1 MNINESLTSAM
12 GLLARVAAVVIF
24 ISLSA
29 CSDSPTVE
37 SPPVDYSIGGTV
49 SGLDGTVVLL
59 NNGADDLTVSAN
71 GAFIFATRIA
81 SGAAYSVTIG
91 TLPDGQTCEVTNGSG
106 TATADVTDV
115 TVECEGFVLRP
126 LPEVYTTGN
135 AINYSP
141 YRAQGPEEQPPE
153 MPSDE
158 DILED
163 LTLIDSAGYN
173 LLRLFGGDSV
183 SESILRVAQEN
194 FPNMVFQQGI
204 FIQRVSSSNCENEVN
219 DSQIETGI
227 RLANTYDSVVTVSVG
242 NEPSFAGSSV
252 ACLEGYIKRTR
263 SAVAQ
268 PVTADDDYTF
278 YAGLS
283 NVGPP
288 DTVLPLL
295 DFVSIHMYPITFYQA
310 WDWKQEAVEAG
321 PLRADAMM
329 NAAIGRAQDNY
340 QVVYDYEYLNSAG
353 ETVTVGESLP
363 IVVGET
369 GWKAVPTAVPG
380 QEIEIYAANPVNA
393 KMYFDLLQTWERSE
407 GGPLTIFYFQPF
419 DEVWKDRDD
428 GWGLWDEDRMP
439 RYALC
444 DTPAAGSP
452 CNEDL
457 YEGAGYYDPPP
468 P

>member
-1 MNINESLTSAM
+1 MHIKRTLSSPM
-12 GLLARVAAVVIF
+12 RFVSRVACVGAF
-24 ISLSA
+24 FATAA
-29 CSDSPTVE
+29 CSDSPAGE
-37 SPPVDYSIGGTV
+37 NPPVEVSIGGTV
-49 SGLDGTVVLL
+49 SGLDGTLVLL
-59 NNGADDLTVSAN
+59 NNGADDLTVSAA
-71 GAFIFATRIA
+71 GAFTFATRIA
-81 SGAAYSVTIG
+81 SGTDYSVTVG
-91 TLPDGQTCEVTNGSG
+91 TQPEGQTCEVTNGSG
-106 TATADVTDV
+106 IATADVTNV

-126 LPEVYTTGN
+126 LPQIYATGN

-173 LLRLFGGDSV
+173 LLRLFGGDPV

-194 FPNMVFQQGI
+194 FPEMVFQQGI

-219 DSQIETGI
+219 ESQIETGI

-252 ACLEGYIKRTR
+252 ACLEGYINRTR
-263 SAVAQ
+263 NAVAQ

-288 DTVLPLL
+288 DTILPLL
-295 DFVSIHMYPITFYQA
+295 DFVSIHMYPITFYRE

-321 PLRADAMM
+321 PLRAEAMM
-329 NAAIGRAQDNY
+329 NAAFERTEDNY
-340 QVVYDYEYLNSAG
+340 QAVYDYEYVNGAG
-353 ETVTVGESLP
+353 ETVTIGESLP
-363 IVVGET
+363 IVIGET
-369 GWKAVPTAVPG
+369 GWKAVPTFAPG
-380 QEIEIYAANPVNA
+380 QEIEIYAATPVNA
-393 KMYFDLLQTWERSE
+393 KWYFDLLQPWEGSE
-407 GGPLTIFYFQPF
+407 GGPLTVFYFQPF

-452 CNEDL
+452 CNDPV
-457 YEGAGYYDPPP
+457 YADAGYYDPQP
-468 P
+468 

>member
-1 MNINESLTSAM
+1 MKIQKTLTPAI
-12 GLLARVAAVVIF
+12 GFTVRTAAIVIF
-24 ISLSA
+24 VSLSA
-29 CSDSPTVE
+29 CSDSPTGE
-37 SPPVDYSIGGTV
+37 SPPVDVSIGGTV

-71 GAFIFATRIA
+71 GPFTFATRIA
-81 SGAAYSVTIG
+81 SGTDYSVTVG
-91 TLPDGQTCEVTNGSG
+91 TQPDGQTCEVTNGSG

-126 LPEVYTTGN
+126 LPEIYTTGN

-173 LLRLFGGDSV
+173 LLRLFGADPV
-183 SESILRVAQEN
+183 SESILRVAEEN
-194 FPNMVFQQGI
+194 FPEMVFQQGI

-219 DSQIETGI
+219 ESQIETGI
-227 RLANTYDSVVTVSVG
+227 RLAKTYDSVVTVSVG

-278 YAGLS
+278 YAGSS

-295 DFVSIHMYPITFYQA
+295 DFVSIHMYPITFYRD

-329 NAAIGRAQDNY
+329 NAALGRAEDSY

-369 GWKAVPTAVPG
+369 GWKAVPTAAPG
-380 QEIEIYAANPVNA
+380 QEIEIYAAKPVNA

-428 GWGLWDEDRMP
+428 GWGLWDEDRVP

-452 CNEDL
+452 CNDPV
-457 YEGAGYYDPPP
+457 YEGAGYYDPMP
-468 P
+468 

>member
-1 MNINESLTSAM
+1 MRFIT
-12 GLLARVAAVVIF
+12 RVAWIGAF
-24 ISLSA
+24 FAAAA
-29 CSDSPTVE
+29 CSDSNDTNNV
-37 SPPVDYSIGGTV
+37 SIGGTV
-49 SGLDGTVVLL
+49 SGLVGTVVLS
-59 NNGADDLTVSAN
+59 NNGTDDLSISAD
-71 GAFIFATRIA
+71 GPFTFAQPIA
-81 SGAAYSVTIG
+81 QGTAYSVTVK
-91 TLPDGQTCEVTNGSG
+91 TQPAVHVCEVSDGSG
-106 TATADVTDV
+106 TAESDVTTVSVVCTADAA
-115 TVECEGFVLRP
+115 LRP
-126 LPEVYTTGN
+126 LPEIYAMGT

-141 YRAQGPEEQPPE
+141 YRAQGPEEDPPE

-158 DILED
+158 DILQD
-163 LTLIDSAGYN
+163 LTLIDGAGYN
-173 LLRLFGGDSV
+173 LLRLFGADPV
-183 SESILRVAQEN
+183 SESILRIAQDN
-194 FPNMVFQQGI
+194 FPEMVFQQGI
-204 FIQRVSSSNCENEVN
+204 FIERVSSSNCENEVN
-219 DSQIETGI
+219 ESQIETGI

-252 ACLEGYIKRTR
+252 ACLEGYINRTR

-295 DFVSIHMYPITFYQA
+295 DFVSIHMYPITFYRE

-321 PLRADAMM
+321 PLRAEAMM
-329 NAAIGRAQDNY
+329 NAAFERTEENY
-340 QVVYDYEYLNSAG
+340 QVVYDYEYANGAG
-353 ETVTVGESLP
+353 ETVTIGESLP
-363 IVVGET
+363 IVIGET
-369 GWKAVPTAVPG
+369 GWKAVPTAAPG
-380 QEIEIYAANPVNA
+380 QEIEIYAATPVNA
-393 KMYFDLLQTWERSE
+393 KWYFDLLQPWEGSE
-407 GGPLTIFYFQPF
+407 GGPLTVFYFQPF

-444 DTPAAGSP
+444 GETSVPDAPT

-468 P
+468 